1 VAHFSQRGGRAAAVA
16 ASVALLLAACSGGNG
31 STGETETTASA
42 APSDEPVTLRMSW
55 WGNDVRAKATQDAV
69 AAFEAEHPNI
79 TVETSTGSFD
89 GYHDTL
95 STQIAANDAPDVMQL
110 QGEFMAQY
118 GEQGAL
124 LELTD
129 VDTSKLD
136 EGTVKNGNIGGKQVA
151 VPTGLSTL
159 AFVANPA
166 LFAQAG
172 VDMPDDT
179 TWTWDDYATIA
190 KKISD
195 GTPEGIFGTKS
206 LGWDITEFATWV
218 AQRGDQLWT
227 DDGDLGA
234 KPDDFASLF
243 TFAKQLVD
251 DGAAP
256 SASETAEQL
265 GLSPEESGVATGRY
279 AMQLD
284 AVSNFP
290 ALQAA
295 SGGGLKLL
303 RLPSTS
309 GKAGDAKMMFVA
321 ALYWGAD
328 ARTDH
333 PAEAQML
340 VDYLANSVDAGKIL
354 GVSRSTPANSEVRD
368 AIAPQLGEVDKEVVD
383 FMSEVSDE
391 VVPSRLAPPGAATF
405 TDTLQRYTSEVLFD
419 RQTPDQAAQA
429 MINEVKTGLQ

>member
-1 VAHFSQRGGRAAAVA
+1 VAHFSHRRGRAAAVA
-16 ASVALLLAACSGGNG
+16 ASVALLLAACSGGDG
-31 STGETETTASA
+31 AGDTGTTASA

-55 WGNDVRAKATQDAV
+55 WGNDIRAKATQDAV
-69 AAFEAEHPNI
+69 DAFQAEHPNI
-79 TVETSTGSFD
+79 TVETSSGSFD

-95 STQIAANDAPDVMQL
+95 STQIAANDAPDVQQL

-136 EGTVKNGNIGGKQVA
+136 EGTLSNGNIDGKQVA

-159 AFVANPA
+159 GFVANPA
-166 LFAQAG
+166 LFEQAG
-172 VDMPDDT
+172 VEMPDDT
-179 TWTWDDYATIA
+179 TWTWDEFATIA
-190 KKISD
+190 KQISD
-195 GTPEGIFGTKS
+195 GSPEGIHGTKS
-206 LGWDITEFATWV
+206 LGWDITEMATWV
-218 AQRGDQLWT
+218 AQRGGQLWT
-227 DDGDLGA
+227 DDGELGA

-243 TFAKQLVD
+243 ALAKQLVV

-256 SASETAEQL
+256 SASESAEQL

-290 ALQAA
+290 TLQAA

-321 ALYWGAD
+321 AQYWGVD
-328 ARTDH
+328 SRSEH

-340 VDYLANSVDAGKIL
+340 VDYLVNSVDAGKIL
-354 GVSRSTPANSEVRD
+354 GVTRSTPANSEVRD
-368 AIAPQLGEVDKEVVD
+368 AIAPQLGEVDQQVVD

-419 RQTPDQAAQA
+419 RQTPDEAAQN
-429 MINEVKTGLQ
+429 MIGEVETGLQ

>member
-1 VAHFSQRGGRAAAVA
+1 VAHFSRRRGRAAAA
-16 ASVALLLAACSGGNG
+16 AAGVALPLAACSGSDGAG
-31 STGETETTASA
+31 DTATASA

-55 WGNDVRAKATQDAV
+55 WGNDVRAQATQDAV
-69 AAFEAEHPNI
+69 DAFEAEHPNI
-79 TVETSTGSFD
+79 TVETSSGSFD

-95 STQIAANDAPDVMQL
+95 STQIAANDAPDVQQL

-129 VDTSKLD
+129 VDTSNLD
-136 EGTVKNGNIGGKQVA
+136 EGTLSNGNIDGKQVA

-159 AFVANPA
+159 AMVANPA
-166 LFAQAG
+166 LFEQAG
-172 VDMPDDT
+172 VEMPDDE
-179 TWTWDDYATIA
+179 TWTWDDFAAIT
-190 KKISD
+190 KQISD
-195 GTPEGIFGTKS
+195 GSPEGIYGTKS
-206 LGWDITEFATWV
+206 LGWDITEMATWV
-218 AQRGDQLWT
+218 AQRGGELWT
-227 DDGDLGA
+227 DEGELGA
-234 KPDDFASLF
+234 EPDDFASLF
-243 TFAKQLVD
+243 TLAKRLVD
-251 DGAAP
+251 EGGAP
-256 SASETAEQL
+256 SASESAEQL

-290 ALQAA
+290 ALEAA
-295 SGGGLKLL
+295 AGGGLQLL

-309 GKAGDAKMMFVA
+309 GEPGDAKMMFVA
-321 ALYWGAD
+321 AQYWGVD
-328 ARTDH
+328 ARSEH

-340 VDYLANSVDAGKIL
+340 VDYLVNSVDAGTIL
-354 GVSRSTPANSEVRD
+354 GVTRSTPANSEVRD
-368 AIAPQLGEVDKEVVD
+368 AILPQLGEVDQAVVD

-419 RQTPDQAAQA
+419 RQTPDVAAQN
-429 MINEVKTGLQ
+429 MIDEVETGLQ